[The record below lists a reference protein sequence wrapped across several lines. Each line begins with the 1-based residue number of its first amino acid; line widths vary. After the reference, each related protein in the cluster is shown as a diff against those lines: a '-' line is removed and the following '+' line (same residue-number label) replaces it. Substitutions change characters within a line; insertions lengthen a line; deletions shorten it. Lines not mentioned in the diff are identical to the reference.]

1 MFSSLLPSEKQWIS
15 DWWLWAEAI
24 GTKSLRCVAVNA
36 TGRRVKL
43 LSGLSGKCTSHALT
57 MTIHPEAPD
66 CACLSCLGWNQ
77 DPQLCSFFG
86 IRKLQPFGSMQL
98 GAVRKC
104 WATCRKNAPGTF
116 LRWRFTPKP
125 QLQPPVRFEWI
136 SQHVLFLAATEKQWI
151 SDWWL

>member
-1 MFSSLLPSEKQWIS
+1 MPKFQLQPPVRYEWISQHVLFIAATEKQWIS

-77 DPQLCSFFG
+77 DPQLCHFSGFASCSLLGQCNWAQWESAEQLVEKMHQERFYHDDSRRSPSFN
-86 IRKLQPFGSMQL
+86 RQ
-98 GAVRKC
+98 
-104 WATCRKNAPGTF
+104 
-116 LRWRFTPKP
+116 
-125 QLQPPVRFEWI
+125 
-136 SQHVLFLAATEKQWI
+136 
-151 SDWWL
+151 